1 MRNRIN
7 SIALLN
13 CLALLFLPG
22 CIIWDAGYTP
32 NEKVAQHAIHEDARI
47 PITFSVSMQS
57 EREDVFALPTGQSL
71 NRKISEGLART
82 GLFSN
87 VYYAPENP
95 TGYHVVFNFHQ
106 AGETEEEGEDTGFLT
121 GATLFLIPTIHI
133 VTFDGSAIVTLKGKP
148 VFTSAKA
155 EEIRCVDWLPLA
167 PFGLFMNSWTIW
179 PAVESGV
186 VNALVNDI
194 AAFHEESFV
203 KMDNRN

>member
-1 MRNRIN
+1 MRNRID
-7 SIALLN
+7 SIALLA
-13 CLALLFLPG
+13 CLALLLLPG

-32 NEKVAQHAIHEDARI
+32 NEKVMPHAIHEDAKI

-87 VYYAPENP
+87 AYYAPENP

-106 AGETEEEGEDTGFLT
+106 AGATEEQSVSIGLIAGY
-121 GATLFLIPTIHI
+121 TLCLIPVGEIF
-133 VTFDGSAIVTLKGKP
+133 TFDGSAIVMLKGKP
-148 VFTSAKA
+148 LFTTAKA
-155 EEIRCVDWLPLA
+155 EEIRCVIWLPLA

-179 PAVESGV
+179 PCIERGV

-194 AAFHEESFV
+194 AAFHEETFV
-203 KMDNRN
+203 KKDNRN